1 MTTYLTLL
9 QILKIPQAFVTN
21 ACGIFRIWRR
31 LSVQQF
37 EMMSQTQQVLFN
49 VNVALVDPASYENA
63 RPLIKEVFDF
73 FTLSMESM
81 DASLARVHPFPV
93 RKSKNFFEEGLAFS

>member
-1 MTTYLTLL
+1 MRLNNTCWLTSFQTLLLKSLTTYLTLL

-81 DASLARVHPFPV
+81 EL
-93 RKSKNFFEEGLAFS
+93 G